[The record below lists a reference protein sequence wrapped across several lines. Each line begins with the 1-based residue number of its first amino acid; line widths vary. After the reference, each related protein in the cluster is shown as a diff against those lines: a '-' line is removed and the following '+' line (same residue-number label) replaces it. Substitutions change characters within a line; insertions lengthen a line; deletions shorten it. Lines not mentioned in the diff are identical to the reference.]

1 MYILACCFY
10 FWRYNVGMFEALS
23 TVISNFE
30 QFVSGFL
37 QANQGLP
44 FPLLVLLA
52 FGGGLAASLT
62 PCVLPMVP
70 LYLSYIGATEITS
83 KTDAVKKSVL
93 FCLGAALVFSLMG
106 LFASFASFVMIE
118 FRGYVHLVIGA
129 FIVFMSLSV
138 LELVKIPLPQF
149 ITQIPYGGPFIIGAA
164 FSLVSSPCASPILF
178 AVLALSSS
186 AGSLIGGSLIM
197 ISYSLGYTGIIFLT
211 SVFTGFAKQF
221 DYFKKHTKIISIISS
236 IILAVLGVVYLYS
249 GIRWFT
255 G

>member
-1 MYILACCFY
+1 
-10 FWRYNVGMFEALS
+10 MFESLN
-23 TVISNFE
+23 TIISNFE

-37 QANQGLP
+37 QAHEGLP
-44 FPLLVLLA
+44 FPFLVLLA

-70 LYLSYIGATEITS
+70 LYLSYIGATDIIS
-83 KTDAVKKSVL
+83 KADAVKKSVL

-106 LFASFASFVMIE
+106 LFASFASFVMVE
-118 FRGYVHLVIGA
+118 FRGYVHLVIGL
-129 FIVFMSLSV
+129 FIIFMALSV
-138 LELVKIPLPQF
+138 LELIKLPIPQF
-149 ITQIPYGGPFIIGAA
+149 ITQIPNGGPFIIGVA

-186 AGSLIGGSLIM
+186 AGSLIGGSVIM

-211 SVFTGFAKQF
+211 SVFAGFAKQF
-221 DYFKKHTKIISIISS
+221 DYFKKHTKVISVISS